1 MTKEELDF
9 PVLLFDGVC
18 NLCVGSV
25 QFFLK
30 HDKRG
35 ELKFASLQS
44 AYGEQQKEK
53 YNIPANVDSLIFIH
67 KGKAYHYSSAALRGA
82 ANMGGLWP
90 LVKVLLVIP
99 PFVRNGIYKWIA
111 KNRYRWF
118 GKKESCWLPTPELNA
133 RFLDK

>member
-1 MTKEELDF
+1 MTKTEQ

-44 AYGEQQKEK
+44 KFGQSQKMK
-53 YNIPANVDSLIFIH
+53 FAIPDNVDSLILID
-67 KGKAYHYSSAALRGA
+67 KDKAHYYSSAALRA
-82 ANMGGLWP
+82 AGFMGGLWP
-90 LVKVLLVIP
+90 IFKLFLVLP
-99 PFVRNGIYKWIA
+99 PFLRNGIYKWIA

-118 GKKESCWLPTPELNA
+118 GTKESCWLPTPELQS
-133 RFLDK
+133 RFIEN